1 MTDNIK
7 LIKSL
12 LEFSS
17 PDDFYF
23 LQLLKRRKD
32 NPDME
37 RDMTVI
43 ANYYIKSHEYLDGVL
58 PTIIQQCNA
67 INCRAYFRLN
77 RRSFRKCA
85 YEMNLLLAEYL
96 KSGEYASA
104 RSLFN
109 TIVGKYH
116 ADPDPKWI
124 IDIDNCELLTRP
136 TQEEIDRVNQII
148 EVSTELQYEGKREP
162 LNQCIPSKSGIH
174 ILTRPFNKAKFYEAL
189 PGIDLHTDNPVIL
202 YCP

>member
-12 LEFSS
+12 LEFNSS
-17 PDDFYF
+17 DDFYF

-32 NPDME
+32 NPEMVK
-37 RDMTVI
+37 DMTVI
-43 ANYYIKSHEYLDGVL
+43 SNYYIRSIDHLDQVL
-58 PTIIQQCNA
+58 PIIIQQCDA

-77 RRSFRKCA
+77 RRSFKKCA

-96 KSGEYASA
+96 KIGEYASA

-109 TIVGKYH
+109 TIVGKNH

-124 IDIDNCELLTRP
+124 IDVDDCQLLTRP
-136 TQEEIDRVNQII
+136 TQEEIDRVNKIVEI
-148 EVSTELQYEGKREP
+148 STELQYAGKREP
-162 LNQCIPSKSGIH
+162 LNQAFLQNLEFIS
-174 ILTRPFNKAKFYEAL
+174 
-189 PGIDLHTDNPVIL
+189 
-202 YCP
+202 